1 MIVKYKLWN
10 GYLKLLNR
18 GFFLFPT
25 IRVSNQTWEWAKCQE
40 RCLAEKEQRL
50 CNWFIS
56 SSKMGL
62 EALKAGACGGKSDI
76 TSCTSFEFTLYTL
89 ILELSTFHLVIW
101 LIVTDP
107 VAEPFSRESFP
118 LGAEGQSWKRI
129 DCISNYF
136 QLSGHS
142 LSKGNLERPQYF
154 LIFLHRSSMN
164 FILDIRPHF
173 QHLVAL
179 AIQAIILSN
188 FVSPWLCCR

>member
-1 MIVKYKLWN
+1 MKRISQAFEQRN
-10 GYLKLLNR
+10 
-18 GFFLFPT
+18 FFLFPT

-62 EALKAGACGGKSDI
+62 EALKAGACGGKSDV

-89 ILELSTFHLVIW
+89 ILELSTFNLVIW

-118 LGAEGQSWKRI
+118 LGAEGQSWKWI
-129 DCISNYF
+129 DCLSNYF
-136 QLSGHS
+136 QLSGYS
-142 LSKGNLERPQYF
+142 LSKGNLDRPQYF
-154 LIFLHRSSMN
+154 LIFLL
-164 FILDIRPHF
+164 LDIRIK
-173 QHLVAL
+173 AC
-179 AIQAIILSN
+179 ISSIL
-188 FVSPWLCCR
+188 